1 MPTIAEAL
9 KKATSELKPY
19 GILALDLRLLVMH
32 DEGFKEQ
39 IDVLAN
45 RDKEMKQYPLF
56 LSQIERLKKDEPVE
70 YIIND
75 AEFLGRHLYVDPRVL
90 IPRSETEELVAD
102 ITERIGDYYDP
113 RNYLVCADIGT
124 GSGAI
129 ALALKD
135 AFPNWLLLAS
145 DASKDAFDVAKMN
158 FSSSGVNIDSY
169 LGDGLAPYIENK
181 LNLDIIVSNPPYILD
196 PKDAQDSVRNY
207 EPSSALWLDKEN
219 SLYEKIFRDSSRVKR
234 GTLYMAFEIS
244 PDLTGYLEELMKRY
258 LKDYEYDFVKDLNG
272 LVRFLFVY
280 CK

>member
-9 KKATSELKPY
+9 QKATAELKPY
-19 GILALDLRLLVMH
+19 GIMALDLRLLVMR

-45 RDKEMKQYPLF
+45 KNREMASYPLF

-145 DASKDAFDVAKMN
+145 DSSKDALDVAKVN
-158 FSSSGVNIDSY
+158 FAKAGVPVDTY
-169 LGDGLAPYIENK
+169 LGDGLTPYIENK
-181 LNLDIIVSNPPYILD
+181 LNVDIIVSNPPYILD

-207 EPSSALWLDKEN
+207 EPANALWLDKAN
-219 SLYEKIFRDSSRVKR
+219 SLYEKIFRDSSRVKK

-258 LKDYEYDFVKDLNG
+258 LKDYEYDFAKDLNG
-272 LVRFLFVY
+272 LVRFLFVF